1 MSEPPRVWWRGSVSS
16 RPAKRTTEPRSPPKQ
31 PLGVSSALT
40 WETRHVSVSRDSRR
54 VDALQR
60 HIETSTDAS
69 LRIAE
74 RTSAVAQATLQEL
87 SQQSLGLER
96 ASKSLET
103 AEKGVEESEDTLAA
117 LNRKCG
123 CFAFPGVT
131 ACFPAR
137 RASRFRVSE
146 TQTNV
151 EALETYRSSTS
162 QPKLRKTK
170 GGFSLKKAPGGT
182 KGTALVVEK
191 NPIKAQTDLKSNAI
205 DSALEYLHQASTQM
219 GEHLDAQHKTIDD
232 VATRSENLND
242 RLARAERRG
251 R

>member
-1 MSEPPRVWWRGSVSS
+1 M
-16 RPAKRTTEPRSPPKQ
+16 
-31 PLGVSSALT
+31 
-40 WETRHVSVSRDSRR
+40 SRDSRR

-103 AEKGVEESEDTLAA
+103 AEKGVEESEDTMAA

-205 DSALEYLHQASTQM
+205 DSALEYLHQASGNRGKRRG
-219 GEHLDAQHKTIDD
+219 GERGYHGGVEPKVRVLCFSRRHSVLSRPSCFAFPGFRNSNERGGARNISLVD
-232 VATRSENLND
+232 VATETS
-242 RLARAERRG
+242 
-251 R
+251 